1 VDLSEYLGPL
11 DQHMLNAMTWKKRT
25 AGTYIFAEILQ
36 QMARWQL
43 EHAEVQI
50 YYTGFQLKA
59 RYTLLIS
66 FNY

>member
-1 VDLSEYLGPL
+1 
-11 DQHMLNAMTWKKRT
+11 MLNAMTWKKRT